1 MYNNFTTELDKR
13 SIEIRGFDKVD
24 KEFEDEYGMSSTIN
38 WELQFEERSWGVK
51 GMYIG
56 IIKITLNFHYHAIIP
71 DDGPREDWKG
81 EDREYDVEIDK
92 EEWNITTESS
102 VNSHD
107 QISPNFIEID
117 FQDKTIEIQF

>member
-13 SIEIRGFDKVD
+13 SIEIRSFDKVD

-92 EEWNITTESS
+92 GEWNITTESS

>member
-1 MYNNFTTELDKR
+1 MYNNYTTELDKH

-24 KEFEDEYGMSSTIN
+24 KEFEDEYGLSSTIN
-38 WELQFEERSWGVK
+38 WELEFEERSWGVK

-56 IIKITLNFHYHAIIP
+56 IIKITLSFGYHAIIP
-71 DDGPREDWKG
+71 DDGPSDDWKG

-92 EEWNITTESS
+92 GEWNITTESS
-102 VNSHD
+102 INSHD
-107 QISPNFIEID
+107 LISPNFIEID